1 MVAINKNELL
11 ELFDQLPETAK
22 QSAFDFMKY
31 LSTRNVGLAWDE
43 IAQLKPDE
51 APLDGEE
58 QRQLNDDGGFM
69 SWEEA
74 MHELS
79 LSPDTKS

>member
-1 MVAINKNELL
+1 MAINKNELI

-43 IAQLKPDE
+43 IAKLKPDE
-51 APLDGEE
+51 VPLNEEE
-58 QRQLNDDGGFM
+58 QHQLKDDSGFM

-74 MHELS
+74 MNELS